1 MVDEP
6 GSNKE
11 NNADQLPSNSTSQIP
26 LTPVNFEALNVRK
39 RKQID
44 IAQYVLKKMT
54 FDTQKK
60 NR

>member
-11 NNADQLPSNSTSQIP
+11 NNADQLPSTSTSKTP